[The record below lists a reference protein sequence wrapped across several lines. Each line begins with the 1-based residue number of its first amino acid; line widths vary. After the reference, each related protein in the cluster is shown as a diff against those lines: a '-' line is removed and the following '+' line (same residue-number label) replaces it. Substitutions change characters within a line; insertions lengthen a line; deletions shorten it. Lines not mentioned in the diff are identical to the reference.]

1 MGQGMTTTPDD
12 SRHGARAS
20 ARLPGRKEA
29 MALLKWQIEA
39 GADEAIGD
47 SPINRFLRPH
57 QSPSQAPSR
66 DSPQDSVQDSVQD
79 SSHTLPERRTAPSA
93 GLRGAQGAQDLH
105 GVKVETPATRP
116 PLSLADGESARSAHA
131 LAATCDSLAAL
142 NDAIEAFEGC
152 PLKPTATRTVFIDGH
167 PEARLLLIG
176 EAPGAEE
183 DRQGRP
189 FVGAAGQLLD
199 RMLDAIGLDRR
210 QVLITNTVF
219 WRPPGNRTPTPQ
231 ETATCLPFL
240 ERLVTLVEPQV
251 IGLLGGSAA
260 KTILETE
267 EGIMKLRGRWHER
280 RWPGLSHPLPVL
292 PMFHPAF
299 LLRSPAQKR
308 AAWADLL
315 RIRERLDA
323 PPSA

>member
-12 SRHGARAS
+12 SRHGARPAP
-20 ARLPGRKEA
+20 RLPGRKEA

-57 QSPSQAPSR
+57 QAPSQAPSR
-66 DSPQDSVQDSVQD
+66 DYPQDPARDSSQD
-79 SSHTLPERRTAPSA
+79 SSRALPERRTSPST
-93 GLRGAQGAQDLH
+93 GLRGAQ
-105 GVKVETPATRP
+105 VETPATRP

-315 RIRERLDA
+315 RIREKLDA